1 VDLETGGSIS
11 KQGVERADIEAAFAD
26 DEARGEFIILQ
37 TDDGRYLRFI
47 QAAGQSDGPY
57 VLEYCDESSGTHR
70 QVAGELT
77 KEEVQTAFL
86 DYFGGDPA
94 WCDRFQWK
102 DLQRAGCLGVI
113 LLLCALPLGA
123 TFP

>member
-1 VDLETGGSIS
+1 VDLKTGGSIS
-11 KQGVERADIEAAFAD
+11 KQDVERADVEAAFAD

-37 TDDGRYLRFI
+37 TDDGRYVRFI

-57 VLEYCDESSGTHR
+57 VLEYRDESSGTHR

-77 KEEVQTAFL
+77 KEQVKTAFL

-113 LLLCALPLGA
+113 LFLCALPLGVI
-123 TFP
+123 FS